1 MKKKVHIALH
11 WQILIGIGAG
21 IIFGLL
27 LPNHTGYIKWM
38 GDLFLNAL
46 NMVVIP
52 LIFSAIFIGVAGM
65 QGSGKVGKVLG
76 KTLSYYFSTT
86 FIAIVIGLILVVVIR
101 PGIGKDIEVGGDI
114 SSFTSQKI
122 SLIDH
127 ITGIVPSNVFKSMAE
142 GNLLP
147 IIFFA
152 IILGIFSLKIENRHF
167 NLLKDFFTAFY
178 ELIMKVT
185 MFIIKLAP
193 YGIFSVVACMVGAQ
207 AENPESLLG
216 IVKGLGMFVLTVWAG
231 CLIQGLIVLPL
242 SIRLLG
248 KENPVRHARKV
259 STPLITAFTTCS
271 SSATLPLS
279 IKYSQE
285 QCGISEKISTFT
297 LSLGST
303 INMNGTALFECVSA
317 LFIAQV
323 YGIDMTLGQQ
333 ITIVLTSLLAAVGSA
348 GIPMAGIVMMTVVFN
363 AVGLPLEGIGMILA
377 VQQLCEMPRTC
388 LNVYG
393 DLCGAVVIAKSEGEK
408 LTI

>member
-1 MKKKVHIALH
+1 MKKRKLALH
-11 WQILIGIGAG
+11 WQILIGIVVGAA
-21 IIFGLL
+21 FGLL
-27 LPNHTGYIKWM
+27 LPAGIKYIEWI
-38 GDLFLNAL
+38 GTIFLNAL

-52 LIFSAIFIGVAGM
+52 LITSAIFIGVAGM
-65 QGSGKVGKVLG
+65 QGEGSVGKVLG
-76 KTLSYYFSTT
+76 KSLAYYLVTT
-86 FIAIVIGLILVVVIR
+86 TIAVLIGLALVIIIQ
-101 PGIGKDIEVGGDI
+101 PGVGKDIALGGDI
-114 SSFTSQKI
+114 GNVASQKI
-122 SLIDH
+122 SLIDQ
-127 ITGIVPSNVFKSMAE
+127 ITGIVPTNVFKSMAE

-152 IILGIFSLKIENRHF
+152 VVLGVFSTKLPEKHF
-167 NLLKDFFTAFY
+167 NVLKDLFSAFY
-178 ELIMKVT
+178 ELMMQIT
-185 MFIIKLAP
+185 IFIIKLAP
-193 YGIFSVVACMVGAQ
+193 FGIFSVVACMVGRQAQ
-207 AENPESLLG
+207 NPESLIG
-216 IVKGLGMFVLTVWAG
+216 IVKGLGMFVLTVWSG
-231 CLIQGLIVLPL
+231 CLIQGLVILPA
-242 SIRLLG
+242 SVRLLG
-248 KENPVRHARKV
+248 KENPWRHIRKV

-285 QCGISEKISTFT
+285 NCGISEKIATFT

-317 LFIAQV
+317 LFISQV
-323 YGIDMTLGQQ
+323 YGIDLSLGQQ
-333 ITIVLTSLLAAVGSA
+333 LTIVLTSLLAAVGAA